1 MMILVILE
9 MMMMLVNLCC
19 LEIALDLPPLLLLI
33 ILLTPFPV
41 QVFVFLF
48 QFFLVFC
55 CSSFFFNICHLSRL
69 YFSLIFCCSSCFRLI
84 FVTCPGCPPAHPVS
98 APALSSPSTSGRPDH
113 GCDQEFHPV
122 VIFLKTFSSAACSS
136 SLALLFT
143 SWMCFFS

>member
-1 MMILVILE
+1 MLANNLLILRSPLMMMILVILE

-55 CSSFFFNICHLSRL
+55 R
-69 YFSLIFCCSSCFRLI
+69 SSCFRLI